1 MRAKCEGMYEEEA
14 WHLLQSDQLN
24 PAHKII
30 LQKIA
35 PEYIV
40 AGMCMTSQNRAHSLV
55 DIDVISEL
63 ADWLICL
70 HLESA
75 VWCRIIL
82 KLWTTAV

>member
-1 MRAKCEGMYEEEA
+1 MVCLYQAMRAKCEGMYEEEA

-40 AGMCMTSQNRAHSLV
+40 AGMCMTSQICAYSLV
-55 DIDVISEL
+55 DIDVC
-63 ADWLICL
+63 DFRT
-70 HLESA
+70 H
-75 VWCRIIL
+75 
-82 KLWTTAV
+82 